1 MEQEPTVETQK
12 TAYDAV
18 DGKEP
23 IRELEIKALITHYGK
38 LLGKERIVRVA
49 GNLANQLI
57 TVVGVETYND
67 LRGVTFEIYA
77 DRCGVILIDAA
88 LLVRQFGIPV
98 VPRLIQL
105 QWRQSDHSR
114 RHRCRHLRRVR
125 RRAKLQV
132 MVRYVMSNYQERGL
146 QHMMTLSRPH
156 SEMRSGNSLML
167 QNFAVV
173 LRSRWDRVQ
182 QWPRL
187 VEISRMTL
195 QLVRDRNPLTSLRGQ
210 LPVSRN
216 RCRSRW
222 HSQ

>member
-1 MEQEPTVETQK
+1 MEQEPTVETQM

-18 DGKEP
+18 DGNEP

-98 VPRLIQL
+98 VPQVDPATVDAIRSQQKTPLSTPSQGAKKGEAKGDGEIYDVKLSGEGIATHDDPLQAPQRDAFRQQL
-105 QWRQSDHSR
+105 D
-114 RHRCRHLRRVR
+114 VT
-125 RRAKLQV
+125 
-132 MVRYVMSNYQERGL
+132 E
-146 QHMMTLSRPH
+146 
-156 SEMRSGNSLML
+156 
-167 QNFAVV
+167 
-173 LRSRWDRVQ
+173 LRSSASQSLGQGPAVAQ
-182 QWPRL
+182 AG
-187 VEISRMTL
+187 ENL
-195 QLVRDRNPLTSLRGQ
+195 QDDTTVSEGSKSTHLTEGAAPSQSQSLQ
-210 LPVSRN
+210 ESLA
-216 RCRSRW
+216 
-222 HSQ
+222 